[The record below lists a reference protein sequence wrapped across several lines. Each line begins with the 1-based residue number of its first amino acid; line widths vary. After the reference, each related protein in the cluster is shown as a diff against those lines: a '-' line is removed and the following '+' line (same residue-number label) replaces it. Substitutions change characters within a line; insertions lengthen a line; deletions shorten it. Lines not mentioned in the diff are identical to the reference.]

1 MQISASPRIFVLAA
15 LPLLTKPDVVGNLL
29 RHVKFF
35 RGCWTFSEQITPRRA
50 VLGRGAR
57 AVAVDLEI
65 VLQRWNN
72 HKLDWASFERAHSH
86 DLTDSIPSTPF
97 GFHHLVSI
105 DSPWLQRRPR
115 AKWKP
120 SCLDERSRGSL
131 PMENPLSF
139 SIRGLLGWMLG

>member
-57 AVAVDLEI
+57 AVAVDLECEEY
-65 VLQRWNN
+65 V
-72 HKLDWASFERAHSH
+72 DS
-86 DLTDSIPSTPF
+86 LTKMEQPQAQL
-97 GFHHLVSI
+97 GFL
-105 DSPWLQRRPR
+105 
-115 AKWKP
+115 
-120 SCLDERSRGSL
+120 
-131 PMENPLSF
+131 
-139 SIRGLLGWMLG
+139 